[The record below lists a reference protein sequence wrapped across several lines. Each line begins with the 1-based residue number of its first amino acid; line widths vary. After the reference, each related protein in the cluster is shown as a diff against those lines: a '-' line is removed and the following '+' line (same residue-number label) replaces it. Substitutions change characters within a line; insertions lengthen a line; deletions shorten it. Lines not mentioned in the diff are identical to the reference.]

1 MKILGIIP
9 ARYASS
15 RFMGKPLVDIGGKT
29 MIQRVYEQA
38 LKAKCLSKVIVA
50 TDDERIFNHVKS
62 FGGEVMMTA
71 EGHPSGTDR
80 CAEVVLKMNID
91 ELFEG
96 MNPQKAIVFEGIKA
110 KRKKTTY
117 DIVVNIQGDEPFID
131 PTQIEK
137 VAEILM
143 AHPDTIGRGGSF
155 TISTLVKKID
165 NEELMH
171 NPNVVKCVF
180 STKNKALYFSRSPIP
195 YLRNTHPSNWL
206 STGEFYKHLGLYA
219 YKTSVLLEITKL
231 PPSRLE
237 QLESLEQLRWLENG
251 YEIGVAVTDIETI
264 GIDTPE
270 DLLKVK
276 YLI

>member
-71 EGHPSGTDR
+71 KEHPSGTDR
-80 CAEVVLKMNID
+80 CAEVVLKMNIG

-96 MNPQKAIVFEGIKA
+96 MNPQKSIVFEGIKA

-131 PTQIEK
+131 PLQIEK
-137 VAEILM
+137 VTEIL
-143 AHPDTIGRGGSF
+143 RGGDFS
-155 TISTLVKKID
+155 ISTLVKKID
-165 NEELMH
+165 NPELVN

-180 STKNKALYFSRSPIP
+180 SNKNKALYFSRSSIP
-195 YLRNTHPSNWL
+195 FVRNTPPQYE
-206 STGEFYKHLGLYA
+206 GIFYKHLGLYA

-231 PPSRLE
+231 SPSRLE

-270 DLLKVK
+270 DLLKIK
-276 YLI
+276 

>member
-62 FGGEVMMTA
+62 FGGEVLMTA
-71 EGHPSGTDR
+71 EEHPSGTDR
-80 CAEVVLKMNID
+80 CAEVVTRMNID
-91 ELFEG
+91 ALFEA
-96 MNPQKAIVFEGIKA
+96 MNPQKSIVFDGIKPQ
-110 KRKKTTY
+110 RKKTTY

-131 PTQIEK
+131 PAQIEK
-137 VAEILM
+137 VVGILS
-143 AHPDTIGRGGSF
+143 TGESGRFS
-155 TISTLVKKID
+155 ISTLVKKID
-165 NEELMH
+165 NAELIT

-180 STKNKALYFSRSPIP
+180 SDKNKALYFSRSPIP
-195 YLRNTHPSNWL
+195 YLRNTPSSDWL

-219 YKTSVLLEITKL
+219 YKTSILLEITQL

-270 DLLKVK
+270 DLLK
-276 YLI
+276 IN

>member
-9 ARYASS
+9 ARFASS
-15 RFMGKPLVDIGGKT
+15 RFMGKPLVEIGGKT

-71 EGHPSGTDR
+71 EEHPSGTDR

-91 ELFEG
+91 ELFES
-96 MNPQKAIVFEGIKA
+96 MNPQKSIVFEGIKA

-131 PTQIEK
+131 PLQIEK
-137 VAEILM
+137 VSEIL
-143 AHPDTIGRGGSF
+143 RGGDFS
-155 TISTLVKKID
+155 ISTLVKKID
-165 NEELMH
+165 NPEPIT

-180 STKNKALYFSRSPIP
+180 SNKNKALYFSRSPIP
-195 YLRNTHPSNWL
+195 YLRNTPSSEWF

-251 YEIGVAVTDIETI
+251 YEIGVVVTDIETI

-270 DLLKVK
+270 DLLKIK
-276 YLI
+276 ENEK